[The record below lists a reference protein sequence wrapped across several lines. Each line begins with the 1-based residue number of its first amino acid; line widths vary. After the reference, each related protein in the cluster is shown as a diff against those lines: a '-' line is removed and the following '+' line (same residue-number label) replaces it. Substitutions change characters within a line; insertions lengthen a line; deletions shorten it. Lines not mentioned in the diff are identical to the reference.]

1 MYAELIGNYKSLRI
15 KSLEITKLMSELAD
29 EELHDVSPRSN
40 KPVIQE
46 WEDIGYYTDEYG
58 RKRYGVIPK
67 TILLKLM

>member
-1 MYAELIGNYKSLRI
+1 MA
-15 KSLEITKLMSELAD
+15 ELAD
-29 EELHDVSPRSN
+29 EELHDVSPKSN

-67 TILLKLM
+67 NNTFKTNVNNDWTSYDSFTRTSNPRYR

>member
-1 MYAELIGNYKSLRI
+1 
-15 KSLEITKLMSELAD
+15 MSELAD

-67 TILLKLM
+67 NNTLKTNVSNDWTSYDSFTRTSNPRYR